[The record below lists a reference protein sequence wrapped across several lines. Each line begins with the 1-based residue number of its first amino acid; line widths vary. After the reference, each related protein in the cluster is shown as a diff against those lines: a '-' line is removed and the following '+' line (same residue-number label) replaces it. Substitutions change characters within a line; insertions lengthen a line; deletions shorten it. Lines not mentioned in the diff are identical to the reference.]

1 MTIDGEILGKNG
13 KPTPKPD
20 DLPQIPKNNE
30 INTSK
35 RATENTLGNLFCDQ
49 FSQRKRSRKA
59 AMASTERCENLG
71 PTPYMQHSHSRND
84 VFSEICATIS
94 EGSSRE
100 SSLGFRK
107 AFTIVSEWK
116 IKQPPAEVLEK

>member
-1 MTIDGEILGKNG
+1 MEKFWKNIANQP
-13 KPTPKPD
+13 PTTD
-20 DLPQIPKNNE
+20 NLPQIPKTNE
-30 INTSK
+30 TQTGK
-35 RATENTLGNLFCDQ
+35 RATENPIGNLFSEQ

-59 AMASTERCENLG
+59 AMKSTERHENLG

-84 VFSEICATIS
+84 VFLENCVTIS

-107 AFTIVSEWK
+107 AFTIVSERK